1 MIGVPASRPV
11 LVAVPPPPPPA
22 NTMQLPIER
31 NPPPLKNPLL
41 VVDVKFALAAELVI
55 KARGAG
61 LLAGVPWAS
70 DGEVVTLSERLP
82 LFTVPEVLN
91 CESRVPVMPSSG
103 SLQTTPPA
111 AYRKRPKVARD
122 AVCDHD
128 HRIRTSALEA
138 RRVRAIRAFQI
149 GVPKCRRRSDRR
161 HNHVD
166 LIHARILRPPG

>member
-111 AYRKRPKVARD
+111 A
-122 AVCDHD
+122 
-128 HRIRTSALEA
+128 TGS
-138 RRVRAIRAFQI
+138 
-149 GVPKCRRRSDRR
+149 VPKLLAMPFAITTTEFEHPPWKPVACAPSGPFRLAFRNAGDSPIEGTTT
-161 HNHVD
+161 
-166 LIHARILRPPG
+166 LI